1 MQNYISDKEIA
12 CLMSAPEGSLQKELF
27 NAICQRVKENTASDM
42 LKQEKDAQHEW
53 YHLVRNRLSEA
64 SFVYRVTHDETLG
77 RWIHNRIMEMVA
89 MPEDAWIGPWF
100 RKRQSGPQVA
110 TLETAGIACA
120 ICEACLNAKDV
131 FSDEELNLVYHAL
144 SDTALVLLERHINK
158 LYFDDDCIKNN
169 WFMVT
174 NCAYGMTAAVLG
186 KEKEVEKSL
195 EVLKL
200 CLGFFNHDSYGE
212 TVHYADYASTNISK
226 LTEVLYRL
234 GYIEEKDIPMEAT
247 GNMLEWYAS
256 SIQDVQYAQEED
268 AFIPMAFNF
277 GDCNLHMCFHADK
290 LIQTAV
296 RMKHRCK
303 IQAGLAS
310 WLFFLPYRKDNE
322 GNKKYCTGYYGI
334 TYLGLL
340 MLPDMP
346 APMSPEE
353 ANLSL
358 VKRFDIGHI
367 LVRDHWN
374 NPRMQLA
381 IAAGADGMNTSSHRH
396 PDQNSFLLTMG
407 KERMLID
414 PGTCCYRLWSWKNAK
429 DERSHSVI
437 SLFKDH
443 ELLLQHLVSAKDGAG
458 YLNKLQI
465 FESFKDTWIVASDAA
480 GLYDSEVV
488 EKAVRIWVI
497 CMPNIMFVADYVVA
511 KEPLSLETSFVVNNE
526 DAKLFTMVHS
536 AQDLEFRRGSEVL
549 RLCNTV
555 NLVDG
560 IEIPTELVYDWT
572 FAHHR
577 SSSQPN
583 QPGQAKE
590 GSGLIYRFH
599 CGQEGKELHRVQ
611 RFVMNEGDEDLD
623 FKFVKN
629 GFEVQRK
636 NEVSFFHLN

>member
-1 MQNYISDKEIA
+1 MKKYISDKEIV
-12 CLMSAPEGSLQKELF
+12 CLVSAPEGSLQKELF
-27 NAICQRVKENTASDM
+27 NAICNKVQENTEIDM
-42 LKQEKDAQHEW
+42 LKQEKDVQHEW

-64 SFVYRVTHDETLG
+64 CFVYRVTYDKKLG
-77 RWIHNRIMEMVA
+77 QWIHNRIMEMVA

-100 RKRQSGPQVA
+100 RKREIGPQVG
-110 TLETAGIACA
+110 TLETAAIACA
-120 ICEACLNAKDV
+120 FCEACLNAKEV
-131 FSDEELNLVYHAL
+131 FSNEELKLVYQAL
-144 SDTALVLLERHINK
+144 SDIALVLLERHIDK
-158 LYFDDDCIKNN
+158 LYLDDNYIKNN

-186 KEKEVEKSL
+186 KEKEVKKSL
-195 EVLKL
+195 EVLKI
-200 CLGFFNHDSYGE
+200 CLGLYNHDSYGE
-212 TVHYADYASTNISK
+212 TVHYAAYASANISK

-234 GYIEEKDIPMEAT
+234 GYIDEKDIPMEAT
-247 GNMLEWYAS
+247 GNLVEWYAS
-256 SIQDVQYAQEED
+256 SIQDVQYAEEED
-268 AFIPMAFNF
+268 AFIPKIFNF
-277 GDCNLHMCFHADK
+277 GDCDLHISFGADE

-296 RMKHRCK
+296 RMKHRCGSL
-303 IQAGLAS
+303 AGLAS
-310 WLFFLPYRKDNE
+310 WLFYLPYRKDNE
-322 GNKKYCTGYYGI
+322 GNRRYYANYYPI
-334 TYLGLL
+334 SYLGLL
-340 MLPDMP
+340 MLPDIP
-346 APMSPEE
+346 VPISREE
-353 ANLSL
+353 ANLPL

-367 LVRDHWN
+367 LARDHWS
-374 NPRMQLA
+374 NPGMQIA
-381 IAAGADGMNTSSHRH
+381 IAAGADRMNTSSHRH

-414 PGTCCYRLWSWKNAK
+414 PGTCCYRLWSWENAK

-437 SLFKDH
+437 SIFKDH
-443 ELLLQHLVSAKDGAG
+443 ELIPQHLVSAKDGDG

-465 FESFKDTWIVASDAA
+465 FEPFLDTWIVASDAA

-497 CMPNIMFVADYVVA
+497 CMPNRMFVADYVVA
-511 KEPLSLETSFVVNNE
+511 KEPICLETSFVVNNE
-526 DAKLFTMVHS
+526 DAKLFTKVNS

-549 RLCNTV
+549 RLCNMV

-560 IEIPTELVYDWT
+560 EEAPTELVYDWT

-599 CGQEGKELHRVQ
+599 CDREGRELHRVH
-611 RFVMNEGDEDLD
+611 RFVMNEGDEDLNL
-623 FKFVKN
+623 KFVKN

-636 NEVSFFHLN
+636 NKVKIFSL